1 MPSQPSPARRC
12 IKRPESARQKS
23 QTGSN
28 LASPL
33 AVINCSQ
40 LVTLAG
46 PARPRVGPEMRELSI
61 IADGAMLVGG
71 GRITQVGRR
80 EEIEPLIG
88 VDCEVVDAGGRV
100 VLPGFVDAHTHPV
113 FAGMRAGEFEERATG
128 VTYQE
133 IAARGG
139 GIQAT
144 VRTTREATLDELVA
158 AGKRYA
164 DWFLRTGTTTVEAK
178 SGYGLTL
185 EDELKILRAIKRV
198 DSENPLRYV
207 PTFLGAHDIPPEYKS
222 RREQYVSLLI
232 DEMLPQVAAEKLAE
246 YCDVFCEE
254 KVFTAD
260 EARKILSAA
269 RSHGLGLRMHADQL
283 ALSGGAKLAA
293 ELGTVT
299 ADHLEH
305 TDAEG
310 IAALQSAGVQPVLL
324 PGSVYALGS
333 SRYPAAREMIAAGL
347 AVVLATDF
355 NPGSSPTPSMTMIL
369 SLASTHLKMTPAE
382 SITAATIN
390 AAYTL
395 NRGGTI
401 GSLEPGKF
409 ADFVIHDCADYR
421 ELAYFFGIEHA
432 WQVYAGGQQVISCAV

>member
-1 MPSQPSPARRC
+1 
-12 IKRPESARQKS
+12 
-23 QTGSN
+23 
-28 LASPL
+28 
-33 AVINCSQ
+33 
-40 LVTLAG
+40 
-46 PARPRVGPEMRELSI
+46 MRELSI
-61 IADGAMLVGG
+61 VPDGALLITA

-113 FAGMRAGEFEERATG
+113 FAGMRAGEFEERASG

-144 VRTTREATLDELVA
+144 VRTTREASLDELVA

-254 KVFTAD
+254 KVFTTD

-432 WQVYAGGQQVISCAV
+432 WQVYAGGQQVISCAG